1 MIYITNA
8 HLSYAGQ
15 TIFDELT
22 FTCGDG
28 QRIGL
33 LGRNGSGKSTLLK
46 VISGLIKLDEGSV
59 TIDKYAKVGYMP
71 QEVVMMSDKSVFEE
85 ILTASK
91 AYQALIYEKVALE
104 KQMETSADEALVS
117 RYAELLEQYST
128 LDVARA
134 KESAEKILK
143 GLGFTPKGFEQPVAE
158 LSVGWKMRLVLA
170 KLLLEDADF
179 YLFDEPTNHLDLPAK
194 EWFFDFLKQGSF
206 GYLLVS
212 HDRHYL
218 DKACDGILA
227 LEKGTATYF
236 VGNYTQYVAAE
247 KERRENLEKSH
258 ARQQKE
264 IAQKKATIERFRA
277 KASKAR
283 MAQSMEKQLNKIEVI
298 ELEPLEPTI
307 SLRFP
312 PAVRSGDVALTIQKV
327 QYSFD
332 ERLLFKNAFGTIKRG
347 EKVALIAPNGTGKTT
362 LFNILTG
369 SYPLQGGDVTFGHNV
384 TTAIFEQD
392 QLKALDPEKTV
403 FEEVLDSVEIPDSI
417 VRSFLGSFLF
427 SNDSVK
433 KKISVLSG
441 GERNRVA
448 MVKVLLKKANFL
460 LLDEPTNHLDL
471 FAKEVLLQALQQY
484 NGTMLFVSHDHSF
497 LQNLATR
504 IWVLTPDGIID
515 HLGTYESYL
524 EEKRLQENPPI
535 EHASKKHSPEKIAKD
550 HSQTKRLM
558 NLEQSIL
565 RQEKQIAS
573 LENTFAGLTFGSKEY
588 DTAVMTLKQSQ
599 RKLAT
604 LTQEWEELTRS

>member
-15 TIFDELT
+15 TIFDGLT
-22 FTCGDG
+22 VTAAKG

-46 VISGLIKLDEGSV
+46 AISGLLKLDEGSIV
-59 TIDKYAKVGYMP
+59 IDKYARVGYMP
-71 QEVVMMSDKSVFEE
+71 QEVVMHSQKSVFEE
-85 ILTASK
+85 VLTASK
-91 AYQALIYEKVALE
+91 AYQALVYEKIVLE
-104 KQMETSADEALVS
+104 KQLETSSDEILVS
-117 RYAELLEQYST
+117 RYSELLETYST

-143 GLGFTPKGFEQPVAE
+143 GLGFSAKGFEQSVAE

-194 EWFFDFLKQGSF
+194 EWFFNFLKEGSF
-206 GYLLVS
+206 GYLLVT

-218 DKACDGILA
+218 EKACDGILS
-227 LEKGTATYF
+227 LERGTAVYF
-236 VGNYTQYVAAE
+236 AGNYAQYLSAE
-247 KERRENLEKSH
+247 KERRENLEKAH
-258 ARQQKE
+258 QRQQKE
-264 IAQKKATIERFRA
+264 ISQKKATIERFRA

-298 ELEPLEPTI
+298 ELDPLEPTI

-312 PAVRSGDVALTIQKV
+312 PAVRSGDIALTLSKV
-327 QYSFD
+327 NHSFED
-332 ERLLFKNAFGTIKRG
+332 KLLFKNVSGIVKRG
-347 EKVALIAPNGTGKTT
+347 EKIALVAPNGTGKTT
-362 LFNILTG
+362 LFNVITG
-369 SYPLQGGDVTFGHNV
+369 RYPLQSGTVMFGHNV
-384 TTAIFEQD
+384 TTAVFEQD

-403 FEEVLDSVEIPDSI
+403 FEEVADSVEVPDSV

-427 SNDSVK
+427 SADTVH

-484 NGTMLFVSHDHSF
+484 TGTMLFVSHDHSF
-497 LQNLATR
+497 LQQLATR
-504 IWVLTPDGIID
+504 IWVLTPDGLID

-524 EEKRLQENPPI
+524 AERSANDSVSTEV
-535 EHASKKHSPEKIAKD
+535 SKKPDIKVSQDHVHRKRVGALEHSIA
-550 HSQTKRLM
+550 
-558 NLEQSIL
+558 
-565 RQEKQIAS
+565 RQEKQVDELNNSFSELIP
-573 LENTFAGLTFGSKEY
+573 GSKEY
-588 DTAVMTLKQSQ
+588 ETAVFSLKQAKN
-599 RKLAT
+599 KLT
-604 LTQEWEELTRS
+604 RLTKEWEELLKN